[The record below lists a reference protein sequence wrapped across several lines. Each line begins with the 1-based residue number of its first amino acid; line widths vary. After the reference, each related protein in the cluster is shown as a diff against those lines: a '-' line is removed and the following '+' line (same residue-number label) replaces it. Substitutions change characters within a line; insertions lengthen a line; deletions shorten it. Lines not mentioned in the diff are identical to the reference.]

1 MAKCRLTERITFI
14 EEVITQNEGFENKI
28 INDVATF
35 WAARKDISG
44 KEFTSNYQTNYEKII
59 TFTVRGCK
67 FTRSLVPNKF
77 KIKNRRNIYN
87 IVDISDFN
95 NEHEWIDIRCLMVK

>member
-14 EEVITQNEGFENKI
+14 EEVVTQNEGFENKT

-44 KEFTSNYQTNYEKII
+44 KEFQTNYEKII

-67 FTRSLVPNKF
+67 FTRSLVPDKF
-77 KIKNRRNIYN
+77 KIKNRGNVYN

-95 NEHEWIDIRCLMVK
+95 NEHEWIDIRCVMVK

>member
-14 EEVITQNEGFENKI
+14 EEVITQNEGFENKT

-77 KIKNRRNIYN
+77 KFKNRDNVYN

-95 NEHEWIDIRCLMVK
+95 NEHEWIDIRCVVVK

>member
-14 EEVITQNEGFENKI
+14 EEVVTQNEGFENKT

-77 KIKNRRNIYN
+77 KIKI
-87 IVDISDFN
+87 ITIKTIPAAAADAISPFSFVS
-95 NEHEWIDIRCLMVK
+95 RKA